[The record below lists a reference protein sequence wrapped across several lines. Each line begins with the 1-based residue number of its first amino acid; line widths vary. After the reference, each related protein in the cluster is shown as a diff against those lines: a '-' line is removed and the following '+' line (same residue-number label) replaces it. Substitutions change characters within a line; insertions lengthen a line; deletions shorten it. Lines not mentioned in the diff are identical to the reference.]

1 MFNKTLKTYSAKFR
15 EFHSQILKLRS
26 TASDRHVPIYRLTI
40 LYSTRLS
47 GSSGRS
53 AKCLGIKLWNL
64 SSRKLTFENF
74 ILKYYEQQVLGELR
88 VSSKHS
94 GVKLSSFKNSREV
107 YSSSN
112 KIVTRSI
119 HGSSIDIFPTIAY
132 RSLIG
137 QAIDPKCSKRGHVRA
152 ILVKLLE
159 NIATQSRL
167 CYQSFTIEYFEP
179 HKNHASIL
187 VEIFILEPEWTLIL
201 FL

>member
-112 KIVTRSI
+112 KNCHSLDTWIFDRYIPNHRLPFVNRPSDRPKVFETGPRS
-119 HGSSIDIFPTIAY
+119 SY
-132 RSLIG
+132 
-137 QAIDPKCSKRGHVRA
+137 
-152 ILVKLLE
+152 
-159 NIATQSRL
+159 SR
-167 CYQSFTIEYFEP
+167 
-179 HKNHASIL
+179 
-187 VEIFILEPEWTLIL
+187 
-201 FL
+201 